1 LLQIA
6 VTNHIGGVSG
16 SPQQWNCLA
25 QRWIGHWARIP
36 T

>member
-6 VTNHIGGVSG
+6 VTNHIDGVSG

-25 QRWIGHWARIP
+25 QR
-36 T
+36 

>member
-25 QRWIGHWARIP
+25 QR
-36 T
+36 